1 MFMRTMA
8 NGVLFSSPTV
18 ALVGLNSCAGV
29 AKAAVRHTIWLR
41 RFWLAHPHAMSDTPA
56 ARLLI
61 ADDQPDVLEALR
73 LLLVH
78 ENFSLHLVTTPLAL
92 VEQVRSSRWDA
103 VLMDLNY
110 SRDTTS
116 GEEGL
121 ELVTRIRAEQREL
134 PIVVMTA
141 WGNIELAVAAMR
153 AGAQSFV
160 QKPWDNRALI
170 QVLEREV
177 REGREA
183 RVRSDRHALEQRDA
197 LQIQRALMPA
207 TLPVTDRVEVI
218 GAWQPAGTLG
228 GDTYDAFRFGPDIIG
243 LSIADIAGK
252 GLPAALLMSSLQ
264 SAVRAF
270 AVDAALPETVCA
282 SVNRLLCGQMIA
294 GRFATHVYLRLDA
307 ARGEVAYANAGHNP
321 PLLARA
327 RGEVEVLGA
336 SGTVLGVFPEAE
348 YRSVS
353 LPLRPGDRLLMYTDG
368 ITEARN
374 PDGDEFGQERLT
386 SALVRHRHLDAAA
399 LHAAVMAE
407 VRSFAVDGFEDDA
420 TLLAVAV
427 R

>member
-1 MFMRTMA
+1 MTDA
-8 NGVLFSSPTV
+8 N
-18 ALVGLNSCAGV
+18 
-29 AKAAVRHTIWLR
+29 I
-41 RFWLAHPHAMSDTPA
+41 

-73 LLLVH
+73 LLLSH
-78 ENFSLHLVTTPLAL
+78 ENFSLQLVTSPAVL
-92 VEQVRSSRWDA
+92 VDRVRAEHWDA

-116 GEEGL
+116 GDEGL
-121 ELVTRIRAEQREL
+121 QLLNQIRAEQPDL

-141 WGNIELAVAAMR
+141 WGNIDLAVAAMR

-160 QKPWDNRALI
+160 QKPWDKRALI

-177 REGREA
+177 AEGRGA
-183 RVRSDRHALEQRDA
+183 RARSDRHASEQQDA
-197 LQIQRALMPA
+197 LRIQRALMPES
-207 TLPVTDRVEVI
+207 LPVTDSFEVV

-228 GDTYDAFRFGPDIIG
+228 GDTYDAFLFAPDVIG

-264 SAVRAF
+264 ASVRAF
-270 AVDAALPETVCA
+270 ALDASPPQAVCA

-294 GRFATHVYLRLDA
+294 GRFATLVYMRLDA
-307 ARGEVAYANAGHNP
+307 ARGELKYANAGHNP
-321 PLLARA
+321 PLLARPD
-327 RGEVEVLGA
+327 GEVQALRS

-348 YRSVS
+348 YAGARI
-353 LPLRPGDRLLMYTDG
+353 PLGSGDRLLLYTDG
-368 ITEARN
+368 ITEARSIE
-374 PDGDEFGQERLT
+374 GEEFGEERLAA
-386 SALVRHRHLDAAA
+386 ALARHRRLSAAD
-399 LHAAVMAE
+399 LHAAVAGE
-407 VRSFAVDGFEDDA
+407 VRRFATAGFEDDA

>member
-1 MFMRTMA
+1 M
-8 NGVLFSSPTV
+8 P
-18 ALVGLNSCAGV
+18 
-29 AKAAVRHTIWLR
+29 
-41 RFWLAHPHAMSDTPA
+41 DA

-73 LLLVH
+73 LLLAR
-78 ENFSLHLVTTPLAL
+78 ENFSLQLVTSPAAL
-92 VEQVRSSRWDA
+92 LEHAKTATWDA

-121 ELVTRIRAEQREL
+121 QLVTEIRALQREL

-177 REGREA
+177 ADGRG
-183 RVRSDRHALEQRDA
+183 VRAQTARHALEQRDA
-197 LQIQRALMPA
+197 LLIQRALMPA
-207 TLPVTDRVEVI
+207 VLPVTERFEVV
-218 GAWQPAGTLG
+218 GAWQPAGMLG
-228 GDTYDAFRFGPDIIG
+228 GDTYDAFTFAPDVIG

-264 SAVRAF
+264 AAVRAF
-270 AVDAALPETVCA
+270 ALDASPPQTVCN

-294 GRFATHVYLRLDA
+294 GRFATLVYLRLDA
-307 ARGEVAYANAGHNP
+307 ARGEITYANAGHNP

-327 RGEVEVLGA
+327 DGRVEALRSTGM
-336 SGTVLGVFPEAE
+336 VLGVFPDTE
-348 YRSVS
+348 YRAVS
-353 LPLRPGDRLLMYTDG
+353 LPLQKDDRLLLYTDG

-374 PDGDEFGQERLT
+374 GDGEEYGEERLAA
-386 SALVRHRHLDAAA
+386 ALATHRHKSGAA
-399 LHAAVMAE
+399 LHASIMDDVNG
-407 VRSFAVDGFEDDA
+407 FAAGFEDDA

>member
-1 MFMRTMA
+1 MA
-8 NGVLFSSPTV
+8 DP
-18 ALVGLNSCAGV
+18 
-29 AKAAVRHTIWLR
+29 
-41 RFWLAHPHAMSDTPA
+41 

-61 ADDQPDVLEALR
+61 ADDQTDVLEALR
-73 LLLVH
+73 LLLSQ
-78 ENFSLHLVTTPLAL
+78 ENYSLQLVTSPTAL
-92 VEQVRSSRWDA
+92 LDRVRAEKWDS

-121 ELVTRIRAEQREL
+121 QLLARIRTERPDL

-141 WGNIELAVAAMR
+141 WGNIDLAVEAMR

-170 QVLEREV
+170 QILEREV
-177 REGREA
+177 AEGRGA
-183 RVRSDRHALEQRDA
+183 RARSNRHASEQRDA
-197 LQIQRALMPA
+197 LRIQRALMPA
-207 TLPVTDRVEVI
+207 TLPVTERFEVV

-228 GDTYDAFRFGPDIIG
+228 GDTYDAFQFGADVIG

-264 SAVRAF
+264 ASVRAF
-270 AVDAALPETVCA
+270 ALDASPPQAVCT

-294 GRFATHVYLRLDA
+294 GRFATLVYLRLDA
-307 ARGEVAYANAGHNP
+307 ARGEICYANAGHNP

-327 RGEVEVLGA
+327 DGRVEALR
-336 SGTVLGVFPEAE
+336 STGTVLGVFPDLE
-348 YRSVS
+348 YAGARAS
-353 LPLRPGDRLLMYTDG
+353 LHIGDRLLLYTDG
-368 ITEARN
+368 ITEARS
-374 PDGDEFGQERLT
+374 PDGEEFGEERL
-386 SALVRHRHLDAAA
+386 SEALARHRHLDGAG
-399 LHAAVMAE
+399 LHNAVIGE
-407 VRSFAVDGFEDDA
+407 VRRFATAGFEDDA